1 MKKDIKAI
9 LVLTLVAIICGAL
22 MYLVY
27 SYYGGN
33 IWKEYGIV

>member
-9 LVLTLVAIICGAL
+9 LVLTLVSIICATL

-33 IWKEYGIV
+33 I

>member
-1 MKKDIKAI
+1 MKKNVKAI
-9 LVLTLVAIICGAL
+9 LVLTLVALICATL

-33 IWKEYGIV
+33 I

>member
-9 LVLTLVAIICGAL
+9 LVLTLTALICATL

-33 IWKEYGIV
+33 V

>member
-9 LVLTLVAIICGAL
+9 LVLTLTALICAAL

-27 SYYGGN
+27 NYYGGN
-33 IWKEYGIV
+33 IWKEYGTI